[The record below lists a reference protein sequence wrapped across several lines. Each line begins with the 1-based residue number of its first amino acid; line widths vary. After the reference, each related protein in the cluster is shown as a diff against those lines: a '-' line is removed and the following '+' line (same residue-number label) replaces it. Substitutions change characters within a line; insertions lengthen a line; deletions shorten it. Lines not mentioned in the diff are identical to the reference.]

1 MNNNEEINR
10 LNNIIDENEVKISKL
25 EFDKKTLEQRLDEC
39 QKFHENEIKLMLNYK
54 NSELS
59 VYQNLIDKYQNESN
73 NQYNA
78 KNIQMQI
85 NKMRQE
91 INVKNQIINSLNN
104 KISQFNEKCN
114 KELNDIRRN
123 SFNNINQS
131 QEQVKQLMLERNELL
146 RKNEELTRGLLKFND
161 KVKEVNAIYNTKTE
175 NYNKNIVACK
185 EKMKEYR
192 LKIDMLTKKIN
203 ELNMII
209 KKLRLRKN
217 DNLSVNNDNIGFG
230 IGKGI
235 GMRNNYSYNLNDN
248 YLSDIND
255 NNLTDRYKGFSR
267 NKCFSEYNTSSYIQ
281 NRRNNVPNTDSR
293 ANIKNNL
300 DFDRFENL
308 GCVEEQLDLSQK
320 KYLEKYKSFLNGLDE
335 QLK

>member
-10 LNNIIDENEVKISKL
+10 LNNIIDENEVRISKL
-25 EFDKKTLEQRLDEC
+25 EFDKKALEQRLDEC
-39 QKFHENEIKLMLNYK
+39 QKFHENEMKLMLNYK

-59 VYQNLIDKYQNESN
+59 VYQNLIDKYQNENN
-73 NQYNA
+73 NQLNA
-78 KNIQMQI
+78 KNIQNQI

-91 INVKNQIINSLNN
+91 INEKNQTINSLNN
-104 KISQFNEKCN
+104 KISQFNENYN
-114 KELNDIRRN
+114 KQLNDIRRN

-131 QEQVKQLMLERNELL
+131 QDQMKQLIFERNELL
-146 RKNEELTRGLLKFND
+146 RKNEELTRGLLQFND
-161 KVKEVNAIYNTKTE
+161 KVKEVNAIFNAKTE

-209 KKLRLRKN
+209 KKLRLKN
-217 DNLSVNNDNIGFG
+217 NANLSINNDNIGFG
-230 IGKGI
+230 TGK
-235 GMRNNYSYNLNDN
+235 GMRNNNSYNLSDN
-248 YLSDIND
+248 YFSDIND
-255 NNLTDRYKGFSR
+255 NNLTDRIKGFSR
-267 NKCFSEYNTSSYIQ
+267 NKCYSEYNASPYIHYK
-281 NRRNNVPNTDSR
+281 RNNVPNTDSR
-293 ANIKNNL
+293 VNIKNNL

-320 KYLEKYKSFLNGLDE
+320 KYLEKYKSFLNGLDD